1 MSHEAWTSAIAMA
14 AGDRKLAARLVERS
28 ERAVLVTLLCKSIRM
43 TEAEFW
49 RLVAK
54 DIEEP

>member
-14 AGDRKLAARLVERS
+14 ADDRKLAARLVERS
-28 ERAVLVTLLCKSIRM
+28 ERAVLVTLLCKSIGM

>member
-1 MSHEAWTSAIAMA
+1 MSHEAWKSAIALA
-14 AGDRKLAARLVERS
+14 AGNRVLAARLVERS
-28 ERAVLVTLLCKSIRM
+28 ERAVVITLLCKSIGM

-49 RLVAK
+49 QLVAK

>member
-1 MSHEAWTSAIAMA
+1 MSHEAWKSAIAMV
-14 AGDRKLAARLVERS
+14 AGDRSLAARLVERS
-28 ERAVLVTLLCKSIRM
+28 ERAVLVTLLCKSIGM

>member
-1 MSHEAWTSAIAMA
+1 MSHEAWKSAIALA
-14 AGDRKLAARLVERS
+14 HGDRKLAARLVERS
-28 ERAVLVTLLCKSIRM
+28 ERAVLVTLLCKSIGM
-43 TEAEFW
+43 IEAEFW